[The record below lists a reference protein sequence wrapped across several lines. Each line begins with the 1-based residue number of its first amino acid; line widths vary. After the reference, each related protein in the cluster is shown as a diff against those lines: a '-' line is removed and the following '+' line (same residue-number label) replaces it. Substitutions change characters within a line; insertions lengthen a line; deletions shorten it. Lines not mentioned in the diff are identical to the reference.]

1 MGIFLMTTNVIVI
14 GALGKMGREIV
25 GCALDDTGIKLIGCV
40 EHPGHPQ
47 TGLDIGECLGRGK
60 VGIKVT
66 NDALSL
72 PVETGVIIDFTSP
85 RATMTL
91 CDGLVSRKTSMVI
104 GTTGMSDAEIEK
116 IKKLSVV
123 CPVVLSPNMSLGVN
137 LLFHLTDIVASRLK
151 DDFDIE
157 IIEAHHRFKKDAPSG
172 TAKKLGEIA
181 ASAIGS
187 SYKEAVIDG
196 RRGMTGE
203 RTKKEIGMHA
213 VRGGDIVG
221 DHTVMF
227 AALGERLELRHMMH
241 SRSTLAR
248 GAIVAA
254 KWLSSR
260 KPGFYT
266 MREVLGF

>member
-1 MGIFLMTTNVIVI
+1 MTTNLIVI

-25 GCALDDTGIKLIGCV
+25 ACALDDAGIKLTGCV

-47 TGLDIGECLGRGK
+47 IGRDIGECVGRGA

-72 PVETGVIIDFTSP
+72 PIEKSVIIDFASP
-85 RATMTL
+85 QSTMAL
-91 CDGLVSRKTSMVI
+91 CDNLASRKTAIVI
-104 GTTGMSDAEIEK
+104 GTTGMSDADIEK
-116 IKKLSVV
+116 VRKLAIV
-123 CPVVLSPNMSLGVN
+123 CPVVLSPNMSLGIN
-137 LLFHLTDIVASRLK
+137 LLFHLTGIVASRLK

-181 ASAIGS
+181 ASAIGL
-187 SYKEAVIDG
+187 SYKDAIVDG
-196 RRGMTGE
+196 RTGMTGE
-203 RTKKEIGMHA
+203 RKKKEIGMHA

-221 DHTVMF
+221 DHTVLF
-227 AALGERLELRHMMH
+227 AGLGERLELRHMMH

-248 GAIVAA
+248 GALVAA
-254 KWLSSR
+254 KWLSSM

>member
-1 MGIFLMTTNVIVI
+1 MTTNVIVI

-25 GCALDDTGIKLIGCV
+25 ACVLDDAGVKLAGCV
-40 EHPGHPQ
+40 EQAGHPQ
-47 TGLDIGECLGRGK
+47 TGRDIGECIGRGK

-72 PVETGVIIDFTSP
+72 PIETSVVIDFTSSKS
-85 RATMTL
+85 TMAL
-91 CDGLVSRKTSMVI
+91 CDNLASRKTAIVI
-104 GTTGMSDAEIEK
+104 GTTGLSDTDIEK
-116 IKKLSVV
+116 VRKLAIV

-137 LLFHLTDIVASRLK
+137 LLFHLTGFVASRLK

-181 ASAIGS
+181 ASAIGL
-187 SYKEAVIDG
+187 SYKDAIVDG
-196 RRGMTGE
+196 RTGMTGE
-203 RTKKEIGMHA
+203 RKKKEIGMHA

-221 DHTVMF
+221 DHTVLF
-227 AALGERLELRHMMH
+227 AGLGERLELRHMMH

-248 GAIVAA
+248 GALVAA
-254 KWLSSR
+254 KWLSSM

>member
-1 MGIFLMTTNVIVI
+1 MTTNVIVI

-25 GCALDDTGIKLIGCV
+25 ACALDDAGVKLTGCV

-47 TGLDIGECLGRGK
+47 IGRDIGECVGRSAM
-60 VGIKVT
+60 GIKVT
-66 NDALSL
+66 NDTLSL
-72 PVETGVIIDFTSP
+72 PIEKSVIIDFTSP
-85 RATMTL
+85 QSTMAL
-91 CDGLVSRKTSMVI
+91 CDNLASRKTAIVI
-104 GTTGMSDAEIEK
+104 GTTGMSDADIEK
-116 IKKLSVV
+116 VRKLAIV
-123 CPVVLSPNMSLGVN
+123 CPIVLSPNMSLGVN
-137 LLFHLTDIVASRLK
+137 LLFHLTGILASRLK

-181 ASAIGS
+181 ASAIGL
-187 SYKEAVIDG
+187 SYKDAIVNG
-196 RRGMTGE
+196 RKGMTGE

-221 DHTVMF
+221 DHTVLF
-227 AALGERLELRHMMH
+227 AGLGERLELRHMMH

-248 GAIVAA
+248 GALVAA
-254 KWLSSR
+254 KWLSSM